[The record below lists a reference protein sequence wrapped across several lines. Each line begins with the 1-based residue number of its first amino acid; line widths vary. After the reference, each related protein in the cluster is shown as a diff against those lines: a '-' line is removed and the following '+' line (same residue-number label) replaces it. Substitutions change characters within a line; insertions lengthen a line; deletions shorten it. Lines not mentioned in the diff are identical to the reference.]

1 MADPVIGAITTYNPH
16 IGAFDTGALRE
27 FWIRIPGLSAAADQ
41 DSGGNDDIYYLLNPF
56 AQDMVILNALCVITT
71 LDAQDGDI
79 DIGLADDAEGTSV
92 GAEVFDSIVNTAV
105 GVFEG
110 TVVQAPAGG
119 AKAIWRKSGTA
130 TDSYLVV
137 TQNGDADVSALNWH
151 LALKLIPYEDLIGNE
166 GDQAAVTVA

>member
-16 IGAFDTGALRE
+16 ISAFDTGACRE
-27 FWIRIPGLSAAADQ
+27 FWIRIPGLSAASDQ
-41 DSGGNDDIYYLLNPF
+41 DAGGNDDIYYMLNPF
-56 AQDMVILNALCVITT
+56 AQDMVILNAICVITT
-71 LDAQDGDI
+71 PDAQDGDI
-79 DIGLADDAEGTSV
+79 DIGLADDAEGTNV